1 MKNFSSKN
9 LGKTFCNL
17 IANKIIQIF
26 DNTEKN
32 LTEITV
38 TDHGNFIVLNGWTTL
53 KENLNISDLIN
64 PYIKSLNGK
73 RTINII
79 DLITYNSSDKKQTKL
94 KKVYSYVSDYS
105 LENIYHDL
113 KTIDSYD
120 LTIDS
125 KNKVVFSN
133 DDLITFNYL
142 KSYKFIKYNKSLP
155 VVSDRFYG
163 LSSFNFEKLYDFYI
177 KYICYNVFE
186 KQLCKDLTIYFEMT
200 DLDQIDHETVIF
212 DIKSE
217 RKMTSLPWMKSMIL
231 DLFKL
236 NNKSIIEKFN
246 FYELDFEDELLN
258 PLNSQWSVRDM
269 TKEMVL
275 F

>member
-105 LENIYHDL
+105 LEDIYDDL

-120 LTIDS
+120 LTIDI

-133 DDLITFNYL
+133 DDLITFNSL
-142 KSYKFIKYNKSLP
+142 KSYKFIKSNQSLP

-163 LSSFNFEKLYDFYI
+163 LSSYNFEKLYDFYI

>member
-17 IANKIIQIF
+17 ISNKIIQIF
-26 DNTEKN
+26 DNTEQN

-38 TDHGNFIVLNGWTTL
+38 TDHGNFIIFNGWNTL
-53 KENLNISDLIN
+53 KENVNISDLIN
-64 PYIKSLNGK
+64 PYIKSLNGE
-73 RTINII
+73 RSINII
-79 DLITYNSSDKKQTKL
+79 DLIVYNSSDKKQTKL

-105 LENIYHDL
+105 LINICEEL

-120 LTIDS
+120 LTIDK
-125 KNKVVFSN
+125 KNNVVFTN
-133 DDLITFNYL
+133 HDLSSINSL
-142 KSYKFIKYNKSLP
+142 KEYKFINNNQNFP
-155 VVSDRFYG
+155 IISDRFYG
-163 LSSFNFEKLYDFYI
+163 LSSFNYEKLYDFYI

-186 KQLCKDLTIYFEMT
+186 KQLSKDLTIYFEMT
-200 DLDQIDHETVIF
+200 DLDKINYDTVIF
-212 DIKSE
+212 NIKSE
-217 RKMTSLPWMKSMIL
+217 RKMTSLTWMKSMIL

-236 NNKSIIEKFN
+236 DKKSIIEKFD

-258 PLNSQWSVRDM
+258 PLSGQWSVRDM

>member
-17 IANKIIQIF
+17 IANRIIQIF
-26 DNTEKN
+26 DKTEQN

-38 TDHGNFIVLNGWTTL
+38 TDHGNFIILNGWTTL
-53 KENLNISDLIN
+53 KENVNISDLIN
-64 PYIKSLNGK
+64 PYIKTLNEK

-79 DLITYNSSDKKQTKL
+79 DLIVYNSLDKKQTKL

-105 LENIYHDL
+105 LRNIYEDL
-113 KTIDSYD
+113 KTLDSYN
-120 LTIDS
+120 LTIDN
-125 KNKVVFSN
+125 KNKVIFTNN
-133 DDLITFNYL
+133 DLSSLESL
-142 KSYKFIKYNKSLP
+142 KNYKFISKSQNLP
-155 VVSDRFYG
+155 IVSDRFYG
-163 LSSFNFEKLYDFYI
+163 LSSFNFEKLYDFYV

-186 KQLCKDLTIYFEMT
+186 KQLSKDLTIYFEMT
-200 DLDQIDHETVIF
+200 DLEQINHETVIF

-236 NNKSIIEKFN
+236 DSKSIIEKFN

-258 PLNSQWSVRDM
+258 PLNGQWSVRDM

>member
-94 KKVYSYVSDYS
+94 KKIYSYVSDYS
-105 LENIYHDL
+105 LENVYDDL
-113 KTIDSYD
+113 KTKDSYN
-120 LTIDS
+120 LAIDS

-133 DDLITFNYL
+133 DDLSGFNSL
-142 KSYKFIKYNKSLP
+142 KSYKFIKHSQSLP

-217 RKMTSLPWMKSMIL
+217 RKMTSLPWMRSMIL

-236 NNKSIIEKFN
+236 DSKSILEKFN

-258 PLNSQWSVRDM
+258 PSNSQWSVRDM

>member
-26 DNTEKN
+26 DNTEQN

-38 TDHGNFIVLNGWTTL
+38 TDHGNFIVLNGWTTI
-53 KENLNISDLIN
+53 KENVNISDMIN
-64 PYIKSLNGK
+64 PYIKTLNGE

-79 DLITYNSSDKKQTKL
+79 DLIVYNNSDKKQSKL

-105 LENIYHDL
+105 LEKIYEDL
-113 KTIDSYD
+113 KSLESYD
-120 LTIDS
+120 LTIDNR
-125 KNKVVFSN
+125 NKVVFSN
-133 DDLITFNYL
+133 TDISSIDSLKNYR
-142 KSYKFIKYNKSLP
+142 FIKQNNNFP
-155 VVSDRFYG
+155 IISDRFFG

-186 KQLCKDLTIYFEMT
+186 KQLSKDLTIYFEMT
-200 DLDQIDHETVIF
+200 DLNKIDHETVIF

-236 NNKSIIEKFN
+236 DSKSIIDKFN
-246 FYELDFEDELLN
+246 FYELNFEDELLN
-258 PLNSQWSVRDM
+258 PLNGRWSVRDM